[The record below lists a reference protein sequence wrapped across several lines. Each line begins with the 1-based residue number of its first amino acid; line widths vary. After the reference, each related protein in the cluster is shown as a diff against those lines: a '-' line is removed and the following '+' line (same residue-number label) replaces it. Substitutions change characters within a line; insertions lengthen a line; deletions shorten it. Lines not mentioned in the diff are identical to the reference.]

1 MTDIV
6 SPAKR
11 SQMMSGI
18 KGKNSLPEMLV
29 RKALFAMGHR
39 FRLHRR
45 DLPGTPDIALAGR
58 KSAIF
63 VHGCFW
69 HAHQGCKYAKTPSTR
84 TEYWTAKLQANVDRD
99 RRAADRLAQMGWR
112 VLTVWECSTR
122 DPTVAEGLPDA
133 LREWIDSGPATRDIS
148 ADSLAAN
155 RLARTGQRAIT
166 GHSPH
171 NRNRHRHI
179 NRD

>member
-1 MTDIV
+1 MADVV

-45 DLPGTPDIALAGR
+45 DLPGTPDIAMPCLR
-58 KSAIF
+58 IAIF

-84 TEYWTAKLQANVDRD
+84 TEFWAAKLKGNVDRD
-99 RRAADRLAQMGWR
+99 RRAAAELAEMAWR
-112 VLTVWECSTR
+112 VLNVWECSTR
-122 DPTVAEGLPDA
+122 DPAVASGLAEA
-133 LREWIDSGPATRDIS
+133 LQAWIDSGAPSGEIS
-148 ADSLAAN
+148 AQSLRAA
-155 RLARTGQRAIT
+155 ARPEPDCA
-166 GHSPH
+166 P
-171 NRNRHRHI
+171 
-179 NRD
+179 

>member
-1 MTDIV
+1 MADVV

-45 DLPGTPDIALAGR
+45 DLPGTPDIAIPGR
-58 KSAIF
+58 KIAIF

-84 TEYWTAKLQANVDRD
+84 TEFWSTKLQGNVERD
-99 RRAADRLAQMGWR
+99 QRAVDKLAEMGWR
-112 VLTVWECSTR
+112 VLNVWECSTR
-122 DPTVAEGLPDA
+122 EPAAATGLAEA
-133 LREWIDSGPATRDIS
+133 LGQWIDGDARFGEIS
-148 ADSLAAN
+148 AQSLAA
-155 RLARTGQRAIT
+155 ARQA
-166 GHSPH
+166 
-171 NRNRHRHI
+171 
-179 NRD
+179 

>member
-1 MTDIV
+1 MVDVV

-18 KGKNSLPEMLV
+18 KGKHSVPEMLV

-45 DLPGTPDIALAGR
+45 DLPGTPDIAIPGR
-58 KSAIF
+58 KVAIF

-84 TEYWTAKLQANVDRD
+84 TEFWTSKLQANVDRD
-99 RRAADRLAQMGWR
+99 QRAADMLAEMGWR
-112 VLTVWECSTR
+112 VLNVWECSTR
-122 DPTVAEGLPDA
+122 DPGAASSLSEA
-133 LREWIDSGPATRDIS
+133 LRLWIDSDAQLGEIS
-148 ADSLAAN
+148 LSYLVES
-155 RLARTGQRAIT
+155 TGYVEIIEQST
-166 GHSPH
+166 
-171 NRNRHRHI
+171 
-179 NRD
+179 

>member
-1 MTDIV
+1 MADVV

-18 KGKNSLPEMLV
+18 KGKNSVPEMQV

-45 DLPGTPDIALAGR
+45 DLPGTPDIAMPGR
-58 KSAIF
+58 KIAIF

-84 TEYWTAKLQANVDRD
+84 TEFWTDKLQGNVDRD
-99 RRAADRLAQMGWR
+99 RRAANKLAEMGWR
-112 VLTVWECSTR
+112 VLSVWECSTR
-122 DPTVAEGLPDA
+122 DPGSAAKLPWA
-133 LREWIDSGPATRDIS
+133 LRAWIDSGAPAGEIS
-148 ADSLAAN
+148 AQSLAAASL
-155 RLARTGQRAIT
+155 R
-166 GHSPH
+166 
-171 NRNRHRHI
+171 
-179 NRD
+179 

>member
-1 MTDIV
+1 MADVV

-18 KGKNSLPEMLV
+18 KGKNSMPEMLV

-45 DLPGTPDIALAGR
+45 DLPGTPDIAMPGR
-58 KSAIF
+58 KIAIF

-84 TEYWTAKLQANVDRD
+84 TEFWTAKLQGNVDRD
-99 RRAADRLAQMGWR
+99 RRAANKLAEMGWR
-112 VLTVWECSTR
+112 VLTVWECATR
-122 DPTVAEGLPDA
+122 DPVAAADLPAA
-133 LREWIDSGPATRDIS
+133 LRIWIDSDACVGEI
-148 ADSLAAN
+148 
-155 RLARTGQRAIT
+155 RAPSQ
-166 GHSPH
+166 G
-171 NRNRHRHI
+171 
-179 NRD
+179 